1 MASKKSGDGKR
12 LPGRPSGK
20 ANIHRDAIVEAAIA
34 LIDRSGL
41 HALKIRDVASSLGV
55 FPATIQHHIR
65 TKDDLLAAV
74 SHRVMEGINPP
85 ETGLTWQEWLT
96 ALFMRC
102 RAVFKRHPNM
112 AQLIGAHLVSN
123 SSLRTD
129 LIEGIL
135 RTLKL
140 AGFDGVHLRDAY
152 NTVVAAMLGFL
163 TMEFA
168 PYPADDSE
176 RWSAELKERVQSI
189 RPLDFPCLTAA
200 LPVLANQAFI
210 VRWDNGTVVPLD
222 ASFMRYTKT
231 FISGLEAFAREVA
244 AAKTAL

>member
-1 MASKKSGDGKR
+1 MTNKKSGGKR
-12 LPGRPSGK
+12 LPGRPSGST
-20 ANIHRDAIVEAAIA
+20 NINRDVIVEAAIA
-34 LIDRSGL
+34 LIDQSGL
-41 HALKIRDVASSLGV
+41 HALKIRDVANFLGV
-55 FPATIQHHIR
+55 FPATIQYHIK

-85 ETGLTWQEWLT
+85 TSGLTWQEWIT
-96 ALFMRC
+96 ALFMQC
-102 RAVFKRHPNM
+102 RVVFKHHPNI

-135 RTLKL
+135 RTLTQ
-140 AGFDGVHLRDAY
+140 AGFHGVHLRDAY

-222 ASFMRYTKT
+222 ESFMRYTKT
-231 FISGLEAFAREVA
+231 FISGLEVFAQEVA
-244 AAKTAL
+244 AQSTP